1 MQKKF
6 LRTVVK
12 AVIVGALCC
21 SMGDVVAQGNVGIQQ
36 RTVKV
41 QQKQSGYSVLED
53 VKVSLNG
60 ERILDKKSLIQKGNT
75 INVNVAWSDEYVKKV
90 VFDSACFVR
99 KLTPEEQE
107 RTGKTEELIRDK
119 SFVPY
124 VPTPEEIKKGKYAF
138 SVKPQ
143 VTMVY
148 FYTSYWY
155 ERTPSRRYTI
165 KVADKNGQELYY
177 QKPIK
182 NQRSNE
188 N

>member
-1 MQKKF
+1 MQKKV

-53 VKVSLNG
+53 VKFSLNG
-60 ERILDKKSLIQKGNT
+60 ERILDKKGLIQKGNT

-138 SVKPQ
+138 FRQTYAQ
-143 VTMVY
+143 VFVRRVY
-148 FYTSYWY
+148 NGRWRGVEFQQRYLIFYNAHGLAS
-155 ERTPSRRYTI
+155 
-165 KVADKNGQELYY
+165 K
-177 QKPIK
+177 
-182 NQRSNE
+182 
-188 N
+188 